1 MPLNAYPAT
10 EPSRAEVDA
19 LPGLTLVEF
28 GAPWCGICAAAQP
41 AIAAALA
48 GRPGI
53 RHLKVSDGSGKPLT
67 AGDVKQRFAS
77 VTRGTDLILVGTPE
91 QVAQR
96 IEEHAAISSTSG
108 YMINPLI
115 SPGSLED
122 FVELVIPALQKR
134 GLYRTQPQ
142 SGTLR
147 SRLRN
152 DRSSYLPASA
162 HGASFRF
169 A

>member
-53 RHLKVSDGSGKPLT
+53 RHLKVSDGSGKPL
-67 AGDVKQRFAS
+67 GRSFGVKLWPTLVLMHDGREVARA
-77 VTRGTDLILVGTPE
+77 VRPRG
-91 QVAQR
+91 
-96 IEEHAAISSTSG
+96 
-108 YMINPLI
+108 
-115 SPGSLED
+115 
-122 FVELVIPALQKR
+122 
-134 GLYRTQPQ
+134 QPQ
-142 SGTLR
+142 VDAVLDAASGAGT
-147 SRLRN
+147 
-152 DRSSYLPASA
+152 A
-162 HGASFRF
+162 
-169 A
+169 